1 MLLCSN
7 CGERNPDRARF
18 CSNCAQALETS
29 EASPYVR
36 KTVTVLFCDVTGS
49 TSLGEQ
55 LDPESMRRVMLRYF
69 DEMRTVLERHGG
81 TVEKFIGDAVMAVFG
96 VPIVH
101 EDDALRAV
109 RAAEEMRAAL
119 RRLNDELER
128 SWGVRLEERIGINT
142 GEVVAGNPAAG
153 GTLATGDAVNVAAR
167 LQQAAQPG
175 EILIGTETYRLVK
188 GAVKAGPL
196 EAYSLKGKSETVS
209 PWRLDRVVRG
219 ARGLISQ
226 LDSPLVGRER
236 ERALLEQAFADTVAE
251 RTCKLV
257 TLLGP
262 VGVGK
267 SRLAHDFVVRL
278 LDARA
283 LHGRCLPYGDGI
295 TYWPVVEIVKQAA
308 GIVEEDS
315 PDEARAKIRAL
326 LPEGDEGDRV
336 WVGVIGALG
345 LSGGVP
351 RSEEV
356 FWALRRLFEAF
367 AADHPLVL
375 VLEDI
380 HWAEPTLLDLLEYL
394 AGWSKGAPIML
405 LCLARPDLL
414 DARPTWPVSAQL
426 EPLGAQETS
435 ELIRKLLGTEDIDE
449 SVEQRVSDAADGNPL
464 FVEELL
470 RMLIDDG
477 LLQPGEDGYRASRKV
492 THLDIP
498 VTINALLAARL
509 DQLGPEERDVLQRA
523 AIAGKIFWWSAVSEL
538 SPPDLRPTVG
548 SHLHALLRKKLIFPE
563 EQSGFPGED
572 GFRFAHLL
580 IRDAAYRS
588 IPKSQRA
595 ELHERFGE
603 WLLRKAGERELELEE
618 IVGYHFE
625 QAYRTRAEL
634 GPVDDRGRE
643 LASRAGS
650 LLGHAGRR
658 AFARNDMP
666 AALKLLDRSISLVT
680 ADDPTRLELMRGLSN
695 AFWTV
700 GELTRA
706 EGLLN
711 ELIEMAQAVG
721 DRRLEWY
728 ALLERSSRRTVTDP
742 VGAADELRET
752 ASLAIEVF
760 AELGDDLGL
769 ARAWRSVAIVSRRA
783 CRFGDAEAA
792 LERALAHA
800 RAAGASEEEARTVDG
815 LCAALLEGPTTAEAG
830 IRRCEVLL
838 AESSGNPLLEANV
851 LASYGGL
858 LGLRG
863 EFDEARS
870 LLDRARGNYHELGL
884 LLPIAGLTG
893 IAGTVELLA
902 GEVDAGEQVLR
913 EGYDIFSRTGARSF
927 HAGRAPLLAEALLL
941 QGRGD
946 EAARLLHHAERV
958 ILGHD
963 VPAQVR
969 LRAVRALLE
978 AKGRDGTRAA
988 DLADEA
994 VRLAAETDALTLHA
1008 DAVLA
1013 RAEVLRLLGRTSET
1027 AAPLRQALELYE
1039 RKGHLVGAARVRAGL
1054 SPVEAPAF

>member
-18 CSNCAQALETS
+18 CSNCAQPLDTAEG
-29 EASPYVR
+29 SPYVR

-49 TSLGEQ
+49 TSLGEK

-96 VPIVH
+96 VPVVH

-109 RAAEEMRAAL
+109 RAAEEMRGAL
-119 RRLNDELER
+119 SRLNDELDR
-128 SWGVRLEERIGINT
+128 TWGVRLDERIGINT

-196 EAYSLKGKSETVS
+196 EAYSLKGKSEAVS
-209 PWRLDRVVRG
+209 PWRLDKVVQG

-236 ERALLEQAFADTVAE
+236 ERALLEEAFAETVAE
-251 RTCKLV
+251 RKTSLV

-278 LDARA
+278 LDANA

-295 TYWPVVEIVKQAA
+295 TWWPIVEMVKQAA
-308 GIVEEDS
+308 GITEDDS
-315 PDEARAKIRAL
+315 PDAARAKIRAL
-326 LPEGDEGDRV
+326 LPEGEEGDRI

-345 LSGGVP
+345 LSGGSP

-356 FWALRRLFEAF
+356 FWALRRLFESL
-367 AADHPLVL
+367 AAEHPLVL
-375 VLEDI
+375 VVEDI
-380 HWAEPTLLDLLEYL
+380 QWAEPTLLDLLEYL
-394 AGWSKGAPIML
+394 AGWSKDAPIML
-405 LCLARPDLL
+405 LCCARPELL
-414 DARPTWPVSAQL
+414 DARPTWPVTAQL
-426 EPLGAQETS
+426 EALGARETS
-435 ELIRKLLGTEDIDE
+435 ELIARLLGTDEVDE
-449 SVEQRVSDAADGNPL
+449 SVGRHVADAADGNPL

-470 RMLIDDG
+470 RMLIDEG
-477 LLQPGEDGYRASRKV
+477 VLQAEAGGWRASRKV

-498 VTINALLAARL
+498 VTINALLEARL
-509 DQLGPEERDVLQRA
+509 DQLAPEERDVLQRA
-523 AIAGKIFWWSAVSEL
+523 SIAGKIFWWSAVAEL
-538 SPPDLRPTVG
+538 SPPDLRGAVG

-580 IRDAAYRS
+580 VRDAAYRS
-588 IPKSQRA
+588 IPKSARA
-595 ELHERFGE
+595 ELHERFAD
-603 WLLRKAGERELELEE
+603 WLQRKAGERELELEE
-618 IVGYHFE
+618 VIGYHLE

-643 LASRAGS
+643 LAARAGS

-658 AFARNDMP
+658 AFARDDMP
-666 AALKLLDRSISLVT
+666 AALKLLDRAISLVT
-680 ADDPTRLELMRGLSN
+680 ADDPARLELMRGLSN

-711 ELIEMAQAVG
+711 ELIEMARSVE

-728 ALLERSSRRTVTDP
+728 ALLERSSRRAATDP
-742 VGAADELRET
+742 VGAGGELHDT
-752 ASLAIEVF
+752 ASQAIEVF
-760 AELGDDLGL
+760 AELDDDLGL
-769 ARAWRSVAIVSRRA
+769 ARAWRSVAHVSRRA
-783 CRFGDAEAA
+783 CRLGEAEAA
-792 LERALAHA
+792 LERALVHA
-800 RAAGASEEEARTVDG
+800 RAAEATQEEARIVDALG
-815 LCAALLEGPTTAEAG
+815 AALLEGPAAAESA
-830 IRRCEVLL
+830 IRRCETLL
-838 AESSGNPLLEANV
+838 AEERSEPLVEANV
-851 LASYGGL
+851 LGSYAGL
-858 LGLRG
+858 LAMRG
-863 EFDEARS
+863 DFDEARTAV
-870 LLDRARGNYHELGL
+870 DRARTIYNELGL
-884 LLPIAGLTG
+884 LLPLAGLTG
-893 IAGTVELLA
+893 VSGTVELLA
-902 GEVDAGEQVLR
+902 GEVDAAEEVLR

-927 HAGRAPLLAEALLL
+927 TAARAPHLAEALLL
-941 QGRGD
+941 QGRSAD
-946 EAARLLHHAERV
+946 AERLLDQAERS
-958 ILGHD
+958 LLAHD
-963 VPAQVR
+963 LPAQVR
-969 LRAVRALLE
+969 LRAVRSLLE
-978 AKGRDGTRAA
+978 SRARRAERALEVA
-988 DLADEA
+988 DDA
-994 VRLAAETDALTLHA
+994 VQRAAETDALALRA
-1008 DAVLA
+1008 DAQLA
-1013 RAEVLRLLGRTSET
+1013 RAEALRLAGRTDET
-1027 AAPLRQALELYE
+1027 ARALAEALDLYV

-1054 SPVEAPAF
+1054 SPLEAPAI